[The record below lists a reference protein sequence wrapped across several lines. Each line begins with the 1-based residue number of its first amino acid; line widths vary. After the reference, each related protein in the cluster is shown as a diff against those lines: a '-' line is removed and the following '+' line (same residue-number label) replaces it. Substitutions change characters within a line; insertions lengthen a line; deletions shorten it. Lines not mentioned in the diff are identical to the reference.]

1 MRRLY
6 LHGGKAYWVLKTA
19 PIIKFTISDNLLNKD
34 YLKAYRYWIGADHVL
49 RDNSHYLFCE
59 TIEDVEEYE

>member
-6 LHGGKAYWVLKTA
+6 LHGGKAYWVLKTV
-19 PIIKFTISDNLLNKD
+19 PIIKFQISDNLLNKD
-34 YLKAYRYWIGADHVL
+34 YLKAYRDWIGADHVL

-59 TIEDVEEYE
+59 TIEDVEEYG